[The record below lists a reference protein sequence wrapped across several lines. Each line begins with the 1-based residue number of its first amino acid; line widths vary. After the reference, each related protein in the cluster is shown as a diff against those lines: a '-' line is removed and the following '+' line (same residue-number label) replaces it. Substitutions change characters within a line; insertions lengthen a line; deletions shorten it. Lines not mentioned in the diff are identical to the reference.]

1 MDIGDPMLP
10 SVHVDPTPDVTI
22 NQQQQLVELEE
33 LAELEE
39 LQLQEEQEEELE
51 LEARAREELAFGIE
65 AALSEGEE
73 AGQELAD
80 EDYLEEDPEADREE
94 EEEERHSHGL
104 LGRNYPADVL
114 TFFLFL
120 FLFLIKSCRTR

>member
-1 MDIGDPMLP
+1 MLP
-10 SVHVDPTPDVTI
+10 SVHVDATPDVTI

-51 LEARAREELAFGIE
+51 LEARAREELAFDIE
-65 AALSEGEE
+65 AALNEGEE

-114 TFFLFL
+114 TFFCFC
-120 FLFLIKSCRTR
+120 FCFCFCF